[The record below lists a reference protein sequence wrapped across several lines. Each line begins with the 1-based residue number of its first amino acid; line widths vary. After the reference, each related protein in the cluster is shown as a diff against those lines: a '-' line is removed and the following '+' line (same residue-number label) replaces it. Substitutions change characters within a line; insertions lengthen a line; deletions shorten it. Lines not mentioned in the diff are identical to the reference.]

1 MVVVIS
7 SIQYHQ
13 GESIFKNIEKVDKS
27 KPLQVPGNLIIS
39 AHSGSHSFDASMMNT
54 THYVSDFSFGRRLP
68 LKMVQEV
75 TRLTPELV
83 STGDH
88 LPVKIYVSEHE
99 NITVRV
105 IHIKLLASRSKYF
118 LIMMIF
124 LVSSMNIIS
133 RL

>member
-75 TRLTPELV
+75 TRLTPEFAP
-83 STGDH
+83 SGDR
-88 LPVKIYVSEHE
+88 LPVKVYVSEHE
-99 NITVRV
+99 NITVSV
-105 IHIKLLASRSKYF
+105 IHK
-118 LIMMIF
+118 
-124 LVSSMNIIS
+124 
-133 RL
+133 